1 MSKEKETTK
10 EKIISRALELYN
22 EHGVEYVGVRELAK
36 DLNLKGGN
44 ITYYFPTKFDLIK
57 ELGGRLSDGNAQIIG
72 SYQEKT
78 MYNYLT
84 MHQALYN
91 NQYKYRSLV
100 VSLPLLLKQNEDF
113 RRQYNENQSVRKE
126 SMYNEL
132 KSLFLAGYIQGTKI
146 EILDTVLHSIIM
158 IGRLWVIEANLDS
171 EVIIEEE
178 VIPVYLKR
186 LSNILRLVA
195 SKKGLDEIDQ
205 FLEELK

>member
-1 MSKEKETTK
+1 MSKEKESTK
-10 EKIISRALELYN
+10 EKIIARALELYN
-22 EHGVEYVGVRELAK
+22 EYGVEYVGVRELAK

-44 ITYYFPTKFDLIK
+44 ITYYFPTKFDLIR
-57 ELGGRLSDGNAQIIG
+57 ELGGRLSNGNAQIIG
-72 SYQEKT
+72 AHREKT
-78 MYNYLT
+78 MLNYLT
-84 MHQALYN
+84 MHQELYK

-100 VSLPLLLKQNEDF
+100 VSLPLLLKQNKGF
-113 RRQYNENQSVRKE
+113 RAQYDENQSVRKE

-146 EILDTVLHSIIM
+146 EILDTILHSVIM

-186 LSNILRLVA
+186 LCNILSLIA
-195 SKKGLDEIDQ
+195 SEKGQQEIEQ
-205 FLEELK
+205 FLQEL